1 MDNAKPVHYSY
12 DTATRKYIA
21 PSTETNI
28 QTSNLYYD
36 ENTKTDN
43 IKPTGYGN
51 KITTEEYN
59 TYLYTPY
66 AVDETMTTTQPY
78 DKYTNMDNTKSVSYG
93 SKIPPTKEHSS
104 NEKKTIS
111 TYSKITKTD
120 GKLNSIKY
128 EADTKEHKHLDHPTK
143 YVEVGYVPKSITYST
158 IKSKFNPELLYLV
171 TTPYRAEESKE
182 KSNDISY
189 HHTTVNSIKNINT
202 DESLL
207 GFKTFYNDIFT
218 SNQHAMDPYQHIEEK
233 TNSEFTY
240 EKESSV
246 DASNKHKKSGIK
258 YNDNFAPEIIPY
270 DYSMEDNQENNYY
283 D

>member
-1 MDNAKPVHYSY
+1 M
-12 DTATRKYIA
+12 KYIA

-36 ENTKTDN
+36 EYTKTDN

-66 AVDETMTTTQPY
+66 AVDEIMTTTQPY
-78 DKYTNMDNTKSVSYG
+78 DKYTKMDNTKSVSYD
-93 SKIPPTKEHSS
+93 SKIPPTEEYSS

-111 TYSKITKTD
+111 TFSKITKTD
-120 GKLNSIKY
+120 GKLNSIRY
-128 EADTKEHKHLDHPTK
+128 EADTKENKLLDHTTK
-143 YVEVGYVPKSITYST
+143 YVEVRYVPKPVTYST
-158 IKSKFNPELLYLV
+158 IKSKFTPELLYLV
-171 TTPYRAEESKE
+171 TTPYRAEESQE

-189 HHTTVNSIKNINT
+189 HHSHTTVSSIKNINT

-207 GFKTFYNDIFT
+207 GFKTFY
-218 SNQHAMDPYQHIEEK
+218 SDPYQHIEEK

-246 DASNKHKKSGIK
+246 DASNRYKKSRIK